1 MLDPDEQQLVKK
13 CLQGNRR
20 ASNELYETYSKTM
33 YRLCQRYA
41 NNRVEADEMLQTGF
55 IEVFKNLG
63 KWKGDGPLGAWIRR
77 VVLNQSL
84 QLLKKNQKQRQIQS
98 LDSHYDLPYGEVD
111 AISQLQAD
119 DLIDLIKQLPHGY
132 RTVFNLY
139 VVEGYSHREIA
150 EQMEVTES
158 TSKTQLRKARLHLKG
173 LMQKFIP
180 EEYETRSEY

>member
-1 MLDPDEQQLVKK
+1 MVER
-13 CLQGNRR
+13 CLRGERK
-20 ASNELYETYSKTM
+20 ACNELYETYSMTL
-33 YRLCQRYA
+33 YRMCQRYG
-41 NNRVEADEMLQTGF
+41 NNRIEAEEMLQTGF
-55 IEVFKNLG
+55 IEVFKNIG

-98 LDSHYDLPYGEVD
+98 IDNHYDIASSEVD

-119 DLIDLIKQLPHGY
+119 DLLDLLQRMPTGY

-139 VVEGYSHREIA
+139 VIDGYSHKEIS
-150 EQMEVTES
+150 EELEVSVS
-158 TSKTQLRKARLHLKG
+158 TSKTQLRKARLYMRASL
-173 LMQKFIP
+173 QKFIP